1 MAIFSQVTRS
11 HLLIQVFIG
20 KALLA
25 HFKTGI
31 RHHIIVG
38 LGQKAF
44 GDPVKKGQ
52 RDEGWKCWEREPRRD
67 GGSLGG
73 RHDAPVPQFLRL

>member
-20 KALLA
+20 KAILA

-52 RDEGWKCWEREPRRD
+52 RDDEYEEVEYALRNLMGYRD
-67 GGSLGG
+67 RKG
-73 RHDAPVPQFLRL
+73 Q